1 MLSVIIPAYNEENRI
16 LSALKKVKNELAKR
30 DEVIVVADGKDK
42 TAKLAKTIKGIKVLE
57 FKNRLG
63 KGGALKEGVKV
74 AKGNIIVF
82 CDVDYGTQENVSINN
97 LVKNLDDINI
107 GSRYIST
114 YIKGDSKRIFF
125 SRGLNF
131 LVRIMFGLHLTDTQ
145 CGFKAFRRDVIKKIM
160 PLVKIKGFAYDIE
173 VLWRAKKLGYAIKE
187 VPIRWD
193 YTKETKVNVL
203 KTSIEIFKDML
214 KLRFT

>member
-1 MLSVIIPAYNEENRI
+1 MLSIIIPAYNEENRI
-16 LSALKKVKNELAKR
+16 LSTLKKVKNELAKR

-173 VLWRAKKLGYAIKE
+173 VLWRAKKFGYAIKE